1 MNLSRNFES
10 GRGNYRNMYTP
21 SFRVKKN
28 GVPILSR
35 DEIDAIGERY
45 VQDFCPEV
53 LTHPA
58 PVDIESFVENY
69 LGITPDY
76 QYLSHNGVY
85 LGMTVFNDTNKVP
98 VYDPGTGRAEYIS
111 AKARTIIIDNR
122 LLEENQQHRYRFT
135 LGHEAGH
142 DIFHSGFFGY
152 NPSQLSLFDMGNV
165 PMVQCRMDGGSVE
178 RKKTNCWDDR
188 DWMEWHANRISSAI
202 LMPKSSVQLLARE
215 FQNERRDTIRHTAM
229 VYALTDAFDVSSE
242 AATIRLKDM
251 GFIPKDD
258 MTDYNLLVGFVDS
271 MIV

>member
-1 MNLSRNFES
+1 
-10 GRGNYRNMYTP
+10 MYTP

-28 GVPILSR
+28 GVPVLSK
-35 DEIDAIGERY
+35 DEIDCIGERY

-53 LTHPA
+53 LVHPA

-85 LGMTVFNDTNKVP
+85 LGMTVFNDTDKVP
-98 VYDPGTGRAEYIS
+98 VFDPSTGRAEYIS

-152 NPSQLSLFDMGNV
+152 NPDQLTLFDMGNA
-165 PMVQCRMDGGSVE
+165 PMVQCRVDGGNADKRSP
-178 RKKTNCWDDR
+178 NDWDDHDR
-188 DWMEWHANRISSAI
+188 MEWHANRISSAI
-202 LMPKSSVQLLARE
+202 LMPKSAVVLIANE
-215 FQNERRDTIRHTAM
+215 FLKEQHDTTRHAAM

-242 AATIRLKDM
+242 AATYRLKDL

-258 MTDYNLLVGFVDS
+258 MTDYNLLAGVMDF